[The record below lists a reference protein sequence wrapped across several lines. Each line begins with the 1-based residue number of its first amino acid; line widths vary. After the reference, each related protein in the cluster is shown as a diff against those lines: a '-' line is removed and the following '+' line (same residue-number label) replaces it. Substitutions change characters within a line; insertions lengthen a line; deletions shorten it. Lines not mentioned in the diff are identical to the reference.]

1 MKISFVLGHELPFP
15 PEKGGGVNS
24 LLAGLCRALA
34 ALGHEVTAYSP
45 TVPGRPDRE
54 TRDGVRHVRVKG
66 TARRSKNLANVAA
79 GIPYALR
86 VARVIEPCDVLSGH
100 LWHGF
105 LFSRF
110 PRARVVT
117 HTIHR
122 DPKKFLLLFSL
133 LDRIYTGSD
142 AVTAEAT
149 RVVPSLA
156 AKLRTVYNAVE
167 FAGYPEPAPRAR
179 DGRIR
184 FLFVGRFSA
193 DKGLE
198 TFVPAFCDAADRNP
212 AIQFRAVGP
221 MIASGGGD
229 EALVARM
236 RTLVAERGLADRV
249 EFAEPVYDRAAL
261 DEVIRSADVVVLP
274 SVGGETLNMS
284 ILECM
289 RLGRALLISDLPANA
304 PLCVEGTTGFFARAG
319 DAAHWTA
326 RILELAQDVDRL
338 ELFGANAWRD
348 GRERFS
354 CERIAAE
361 YVRDFETLL
370 ARKNDRGRA

>member
-24 LLAGLCRALA
+24 LLAGLCKALA
-34 ALGHEVTAYSP
+34 TLGHEVTAYSP
-45 TVPGRPDRE
+45 MVPGRPDRE
-54 TRDGVRHVRVKG
+54 LRDGVRHVRVKG
-66 TARRSKNLANVAA
+66 AERRPRNLANVVA

-86 VARVIEPCDVLSGH
+86 VARAVEPCDVLSGH

-105 LFSRF
+105 FFSRF

-142 AVTAEAT
+142 AVTADAG
-149 RVVPSLA
+149 RVVPRLA
-156 AKLRTVYNAVE
+156 AKCRTIYNAVD
-167 FAGYPEPAPRAR
+167 FTDYPEPPPRSR
-179 DGRIR
+179 DGQVR
-184 FLFVGRFSA
+184 FIFVGRFSA

-198 TFVPAFCDAADRNP
+198 TFIPAFCDAAARNP
-212 AIQFRAVGP
+212 DIRFKAVGP
-221 MIASGGGD
+221 MTAQGGGD
-229 EALVARM
+229 ATLVARM
-236 RTLVAERGLADRV
+236 RTLVTERGLTDRV
-249 EFAEPVYDRAAL
+249 EFAQPIYDRAAL
-261 DEVIRSADVVVLP
+261 DEVIRDADVVVLP
-274 SVGGETLNMS
+274 SIGGETLNMS

-304 PLCVEGTTGFFARAG
+304 PLTADGETGFFARTG
-319 DAAHWTA
+319 DSADWTA
-326 RILELAQDVDRL
+326 RILELAQDPDRL
-338 ELFGANAWRD
+338 DRFGVAAYRY

-361 YVRDFETLL
+361 YVNDFAAML
-370 ARKNDRGRA
+370 AAKSA